1 MSKKI
6 LLTYGKLNRA
16 QKDAIARV
24 IQDES
29 KRVQIRLQWIMF
41 LAMADEFG
49 FGKKR
54 MERFLTRYF
63 RYIEEYQAL
72 KIEDAAD
79 DILTL
84 RIRQRGWADIYE
96 I

>member
-24 IQDES
+24 VADES
-29 KRVQIRLQWIMF
+29 KKVQRRMQWILF
-41 LAMADEFG
+41 LALADEFG

-54 MERFLTRYF
+54 FERVLTRYM
-63 RYIEEYQAL
+63 RYINDYGAL
-72 KIEDAAD
+72 KLEDAAD
-79 DILTL
+79 DVLTL